1 MLGPDTIYYD
11 GYCGLCHRWVKFVMP
26 RDDGTRFRFAPLQ
39 GPTFTQAVDAETR
52 ERLPDS
58 IIVQRHPSPATAP
71 GDGGEP
77 ELLTKSTAILHILR
91 RLGGGWRVLSWL
103 GRAVPRPLRD
113 VVYDGVA
120 AVRHRVFARPND
132 ACPMMPPELRSR
144 FLP

>member
-1 MLGPDTIYYD
+1 MPQPDTIFYD

-26 RDDGTRFRFAPLQ
+26 RDDGSRFRFAPLQ
-39 GPTFTQAVDAETR
+39 GPTFAEAVDPEVR

-58 IIVQRHPSPATAP
+58 IIVQRFNNTNPNDARN
-71 GDGGEP
+71 P
-77 ELLTKSTAILHILR
+77 ELLTKSSAILHILH

-103 GRAVPRPLRD
+103 GRIVPRPLRD

-120 AVRHRVFARPND
+120 AVRHRLFARPND
-132 ACPMMPPELRSR
+132 ACPMMPPELRER